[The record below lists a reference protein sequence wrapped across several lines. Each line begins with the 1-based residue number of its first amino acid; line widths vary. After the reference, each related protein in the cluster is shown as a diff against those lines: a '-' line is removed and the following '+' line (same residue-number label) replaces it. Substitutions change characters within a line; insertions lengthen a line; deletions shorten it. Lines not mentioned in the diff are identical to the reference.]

1 MKFFRYD
8 SGFWSVTGKI
18 FDLMVLNFLWFFT
31 SLPIVTMGAASAAL
45 SSVTMRMARGEE
57 PPLLRSYFSAFA
69 ANWKRAT
76 AALLVCL
83 PLVAWLIF
91 GLIVCGGLRSPVLR
105 LAVIP
110 EGALLLVCL
119 LGMQYVFPL
128 CAEGAAGLLET
139 LKSAVYLSLLHLPW
153 SCLLALLVAAPV
165 GVTLFVPDAFPFM
178 LMLWIFLGAGG
189 ISFGRSHILKR
200 LLGRKITGAAEPS

>member
-18 FDLMVLNFLWFFT
+18 FDLMVLNVLWFLT

-76 AALLVCL
+76 
-83 PLVAWLIF
+83 
-91 GLIVCGGLRSPVLR
+91 
-105 LAVIP
+105 

-139 LKSAVYLSLLHLPW
+139 LKSAAYLSLLHLPW